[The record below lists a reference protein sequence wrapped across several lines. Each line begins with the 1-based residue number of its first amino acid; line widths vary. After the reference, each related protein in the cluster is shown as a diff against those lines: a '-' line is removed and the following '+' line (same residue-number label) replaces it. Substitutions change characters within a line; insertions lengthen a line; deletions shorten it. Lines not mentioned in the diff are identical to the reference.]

1 MVIKKLKK
9 LILKYT
15 PKKIKDFFGV
25 EAVKV
30 LKREQKFALLSYS
43 QEGEDLILQRN
54 FGDKKIGFYIDVGA
68 HHPKRFSNTYL
79 FYKKGWRGI
88 NIDAMPGSMIAFK
101 AERSEDTNLE
111 MGVSITPGELP
122 YYMFNEPALNTFSP
136 IEAKKKDGLGNYKI
150 VATKTIATYP
160 LKDIFDKHLDKNQ
173 SIDFMSIDVE
183 GLDLDVLKS
192 NDWEAYRP
200 RFILVEDLKK
210 QSLSDFFTESELY
223 TYLGAL
229 NYEFIAKT
237 FNTLF
242 FKDKDKDKDKEKE

>member
-1 MVIKKLKK
+1 MKVIKKILSRITPTKVK
-9 LILKYT
+9 TFLGVEILKAF
-15 PKKIKDFFGV
+15 K
-25 EAVKV
+25 E
-30 LKREQKFALLSYS
+30 EQKFALLSYS
-43 QEGEDLILQRN
+43 QEGEDLILQRI
-54 FGDKKIGFYIDVGA
+54 FGNKKIGFYVDVGA
-68 HHPKRFSNTYL
+68 HHPKRLSNTYL
-79 FYKKGWRGI
+79 FYKKGWRGV

-101 AERSEDTNLE
+101 AERPEDTNLE
-111 MGVSITPGELP
+111 MGVSLTRGELP

-210 QSLSDFFTESELY
+210 QSLSDFYTESELY

-242 FKDKDKDKDKEKE
+242 FKDKEKE